1 MLHYGMLCYGMLG
14 YIMLWYVT
22 LWYFML
28 YCSGVFGIL
37 LSLSFIHL
45 QDSADSVRVDTDM
58 VEAVSKVTV

>member
-1 MLHYGMLCYGMLG
+1 MLWYV
-14 YIMLWYVT
+14 MLWYVT
-22 LWYFML
+22 LWYGML